1 MKNRTSVI
9 IVDNNEVL
17 LKMLREGLSKEGYHC
32 ETTTSSGTA
41 LERIAEDHFDI
52 LITDIVMPGLDG
64 FELTEKA
71 RELRPDLA
79 VIIMTGFI
87 DDFSYDRAM
96 EAGAADF
103 IKKPFTLSEMKIRL
117 QHVAAKEKQHE
128 TQITDELTGLFNR
141 RGFFMLAEQQLKL
154 AYRFRTGM
162 FMLCATLDNLKTIRD
177 TFGRHEGDQ
186 GLIDMARLLKATF
199 QEADVIARTG
209 EKEFAAIPV
218 GFTAD
223 DVKTA
228 ADSLRANIEK
238 HNSGKNQK
246 YPLSVSSGMA
256 YYDPGNPSSVNEL
269 LAAGDRICAHAVS
282 SGKS

>member
-1 MKNRTSVI
+1 
-9 IVDNNEVL
+9 
-17 LKMLREGLSKEGYHC
+17 
-32 ETTTSSGTA
+32 
-41 LERIAEDHFDI
+41 
-52 LITDIVMPGLDG
+52 
-64 FELTEKA
+64 
-71 RELRPDLA
+71 
-79 VIIMTGFI
+79 
-87 DDFSYDRAM
+87 
-96 EAGAADF
+96 
-103 IKKPFTLSEMKIRL
+103 
-117 QHVAAKEKQHE
+117 
-128 TQITDELTGLFNR
+128 
-141 RGFFMLAEQQLKL
+141 
-154 AYRFRTGM
+154 M

-238 HNSGKNQK
+238 HNSGKNLK

-256 YYDPGNPSSVNEL
+256 YYDPGNPCSVNEL